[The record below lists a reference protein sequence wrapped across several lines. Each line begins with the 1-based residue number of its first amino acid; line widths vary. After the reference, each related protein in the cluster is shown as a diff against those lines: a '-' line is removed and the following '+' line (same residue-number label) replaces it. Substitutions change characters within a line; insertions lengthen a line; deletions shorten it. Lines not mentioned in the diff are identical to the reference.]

1 MRYSTIAA
9 SLSIEKNAWSVAKS
23 CIQIVRLIFHNHDRL
38 EPSRGNNL
46 QNMKTSAA
54 NSPAIS
60 FNKRMWPNY
69 SAYFV
74 VIPQVPV
81 VFCRMTGRL

>member
-9 SLSIEKNAWSVAKS
+9 SLNIEKNAWSVAKS

-54 NSPAIS
+54 NSPAINFHQIKTLAQLLCIFCSKYHRYLSS
-60 FNKRMWPNY
+60 F
-69 SAYFV
+69 AE
-74 VIPQVPV
+74 
-81 VFCRMTGRL
+81 